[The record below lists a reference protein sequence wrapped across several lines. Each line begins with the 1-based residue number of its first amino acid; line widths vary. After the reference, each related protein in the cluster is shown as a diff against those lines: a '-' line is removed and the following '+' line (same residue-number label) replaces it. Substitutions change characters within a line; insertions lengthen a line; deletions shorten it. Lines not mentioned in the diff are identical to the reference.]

1 MPVELNAGEW
11 KQRGVQEAE
20 VLLYGRLPMMVSAQC
35 LKKTVDKC
43 NHKQETAYLQD
54 RTKVRMPVKSVCP
67 YCYNVIYNG
76 YAMCLFDE
84 WTTISDMEPGSLR
97 ISFTVETGEET
108 QAVLKGWNRAK
119 AGLPADISEIPL
131 TKGHFRRG
139 VQ

>member
-1 MPVELNAGEW
+1 M
-11 KQRGVQEAE
+11 
-20 VLLYGRLPMMVSAQC
+20 LYGRLPMMVSAQC
-35 LKKTVDKC
+35 LKKTAGRC
-43 NHKQETAYLQD
+43 NHKQELTYLQD
-54 RTKVRMPVKSVCP
+54 RTRIRMPVKSVCP

-84 WTTISDMEPGSLR
+84 WKTILQMAPGSVR

-108 QAVLKGWNRAK
+108 AAVLKGWDRAK
-119 AGLPADISEIPL
+119 SGLLAEISEIPL